1 MSTVTTSESWG
12 SRLGG
17 SIKGILFGVL
27 LLIAAIVL
35 LFWNEGRAVHTKKA
49 LDEGQS
55 MVENASIE
63 QIDPGQDGK
72 LVHLNGKLETKD
84 VLEDS
89 QFGVVFEGIKLKR
102 LVEMYQWEENTDS
115 SSTKKMGGST
125 ETTTTYTY
133 NKDWNSSLID
143 SGGFHDQGHDNPG
156 IMMYESDTLSAG
168 NVQLGKFKL
177 SESLINKIGNYKNFP
192 VVEMKKEV
200 SEDDSIKL
208 IGGIIYIGEDQN
220 NPKIGDLKIS
230 YQTVSPEVVSMIS
243 QQKGD
248 SFKPFVTSKGQT
260 LEFLTSRDQ
269 TAQQMFDSAKSSN
282 KLMTW
287 ILRFVGFFMIM
298 IGTKIILKPLEVIGD
313 VVPFIG
319 NIIGFGIGIMS
330 FIAAV
335 QISLLTIAIAWIFYR
350 PMFAI
355 MLILVC
361 VALGVF
367 VWYKMKQNKE

>member
-1 MSTVTTSESWG
+1 
-12 SRLGG
+12 
-17 SIKGILFGVL
+17 
-27 LLIAAIVL
+27 
-35 LFWNEGRAVHTKKA
+35 
-49 LDEGQS
+49 
-55 MVENASIE
+55 
-63 QIDPGQDGK
+63 
-72 LVHLNGKLETKD
+72 
-84 VLEDS
+84 
-89 QFGVVFEGIKLKR
+89 
-102 LVEMYQWEENTDS
+102 
-115 SSTKKMGGST
+115 
-125 ETTTTYTY
+125 
-133 NKDWNSSLID
+133 
-143 SGGFHDQGHDNPG
+143 
-156 IMMYESDTLSAG
+156 
-168 NVQLGKFKL
+168 
-177 SESLINKIGNYKNFP
+177 
-192 VVEMKKEV
+192 MKKEV